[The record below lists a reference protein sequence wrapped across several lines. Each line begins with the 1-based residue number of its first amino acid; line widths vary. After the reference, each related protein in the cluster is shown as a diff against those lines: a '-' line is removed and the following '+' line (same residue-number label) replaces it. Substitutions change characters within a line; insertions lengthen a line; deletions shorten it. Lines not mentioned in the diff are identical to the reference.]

1 MKQELCGIKKTF
13 PKKKKKN
20 SVMGLMKHDLCGK
33 TMTKF
38 AGLKSKIYRY
48 LTNNSDENEKAK
60 GTKMFFIKQKF

>member
-1 MKQELCGIKKTF
+1 MIFKTMNQKDHF
-13 PKKKKKN
+13 LNKKKN